1 MGSEYQTE
9 PAGEEGSPAH
19 ILRHELTQAP
29 TASRDSRGR
38 GPATHPGTE
47 ASHAGGLPEERQL
60 MVTVRLE
67 PSRPND
73 KALSTKNKHRESRTF
88 KKSQKVLAVS
98 DPRRQ

>member
-1 MGSEYQTE
+1 
-9 PAGEEGSPAH
+9 
-19 ILRHELTQAP
+19 
-29 TASRDSRGR
+29 
-38 GPATHPGTE
+38 
-47 ASHAGGLPEERQL
+47 
-60 MVTVRLE
+60 MVTVKLE